1 MNDGSKF
8 RIVLQTNKFVILVE
22 PYYILEQGCFINI
35 DKAEKIFKNKYPND
49 CFWDFIDEIKKQDC
63 IQEVSIDG
71 DIIITKDFSNLI
83 QCTGLKD
90 KNGKLIYEG
99 DIVKFNFD
107 TDEIRAVVSW
117 DDKELIG
124 FYLNTTDYFKDKY
137 VTDYDFYKNDYEV
150 IGNIYENPELLEE

>member
-1 MNDGSKF
+1 MKDRFKF
-8 RIVLQTNKFVILVE
+8 RFWNKSRKIMETFNNSPLTFGGLLLGKNDNYKIL
-22 PYYILEQGCFINI
+22 
-35 DKAEKIFKNKYPND
+35 
-49 CFWDFIDEIKKQDC
+49 
-63 IQEVSIDG
+63 S
-71 DIIITKDFSNLI
+71 
-83 QCTGLKD
+83 CTGLKD

-99 DIVKFNFD
+99 DIVEFNFD
-107 TDEIRAVVSW
+107 TDEIKAVVSW